1 MLAVLV
7 RFELKDEAAARRF
20 DALAEQIV
28 TAVQEF
34 EPETLIYAVHE
45 VDGAPLSRIF
55 YELYASREAHRQHE
69 SAEYFTR
76 AVAELGQYVEDTRVE
91 FLDAPSGKVPLSV

>member
-7 RFELKDEAAARRF
+7 RFELKDEVAARRF

-34 EPETLIYAVHE
+34 EPETLIYAMHE
-45 VDGAPLSRIF
+45 VEGAPLSRIF
-55 YELYASREAHRQHE
+55 Y
-69 SAEYFTR
+69 
-76 AVAELGQYVEDTRVE
+76 
-91 FLDAPSGKVPLSV
+91 

>member
-7 RFELKDEAAARRF
+7 RFELKDEVAARRF

-34 EPETLIYAVHE
+34 EPETLIYTHE
-45 VDGAPLSRIF
+45 VERAPLSHIF